1 MLVSRIVY
9 EPAAFQLSRDGVIKQ
24 MGCGAVDHKPDDPR
38 GIRHGVLL
46 RFALRYRGKS
56 EDADERKL
64 GARRR
69 DGADGALPAK
79 RAGLAAGLQVFSVT
93 PQRVARRRQQRDWR
107 GELRVINGETLLQ
120 KLSDYS
126 RGQPQFCGHRRA

>member
-1 MLVSRIVY
+1 MLVSLIVY

-79 RAGLAAGLQVFSVT
+79 RARPCGRAPSVFRHAAAGGKTT
-93 PQRVARRRQQRDWR
+93 PAARLARRATRD
-107 GELRVINGETLLQ
+107 
-120 KLSDYS
+120 
-126 RGQPQFCGHRRA
+126 